1 MRWKPLSE
9 VVGFYGLVLLS
20 IWVGQS
26 LGLRGQVWIGAV
38 LLLGAT
44 VVSSRKHGDGRD
56 RLGLGRNT
64 LGPAARLTL
73 IYAGP
78 ALLLLA
84 IVALFRPAPPWPKI
98 LFGLLGYPLWAF
110 AQEYAL
116 LSFAANRLEEGL
128 GQKPALVSTVNGL
141 LFALVHTPNPVLMGA
156 CLLSGW
162 VFTKI
167 FLKSRNI
174 FPLALAH
181 ALGGFLLSWILL
193 NQYNGMMVGPAYWK
207 WAGTPGPHP

>member
-1 MRWKPLSE
+1 MRWKPLVE
-9 VVGFYGLVLLS
+9 VLGFYGLVLAA
-20 IWVGQS
+20 IWGGQS
-26 LGLRGQVWIGAV
+26 LNLHGQVWIGAV

-44 VVSSRKHGDGRD
+44 VVSSRKHGDGRE

-64 LGPAARLTL
+64 WRPATRLTL
-73 IYAGP
+73 LYAGP
-78 ALLLLA
+78 VLLLLGIA
-84 IVALFRPAPPWPKI
+84 ALSRPAPPWPKI
-98 LFGLLGYPLWAF
+98 LFGLAGYPLWAF

-128 GQKPALVSTVNGL
+128 GQRPALISTVNSL

-167 FLKSRNI
+167 FFQTRNI
-174 FPLALAH
+174 LPLALAH

-193 NQYNGMMVGPAYWK
+193 HQYNGMMVGPAYWK
-207 WAGTPGPHP
+207 WAGVPGPHP